1 MATRNQ
7 KGRGEPELVERLD
20 ALAARTNR
28 SRDAYLRMALW
39 AALPSLERMHWEQ
52 VAADFEEL
60 AIKDAFEEI
69 ALGLMKDALKND
81 RNARALTL
89 AASKQPG
96 RTPGPGQ
103 SPCRTSATRHMAG
116 LTGALI
122 YRYDCVILGVFQRPI
137 HRRASDPKLSRQG
150 CFRLPRQ
157 RALLNLCY
165 LLRV

>member
-7 KGRGEPELVERLD
+7 EGQVGRGPVDSMRVEPGRVELLD
-20 ALAARTNR
+20 ALAARTHR
-28 SRDAYLRMALW
+28 SRGAYPRMALW

-96 RTPGPGQ
+96 
-103 SPCRTSATRHMAG
+103 
-116 LTGALI
+116 
-122 YRYDCVILGVFQRPI
+122 
-137 HRRASDPKLSRQG
+137 
-150 CFRLPRQ
+150 
-157 RALLNLCY
+157 
-165 LLRV
+165 